1 MSKKRKRYLT
11 AIIILIIIM
20 SLSKPSPETFNKWL
34 ASKYDRECVGD
45 ECVHGNSKEIV
56 VRRDIDN
63 YILINKM
70 GVILEDEEE
79 RRTLIVGIGVFGTF
93 IPFAYNPVYSPFVNL
108 YKY

>member
-20 SLSKPSPETFNKWL
+20 SLSKPSPDTFNKWL

-45 ECVHGNSKEIV
+45 ECVHANSKEIV
-56 VRRDIDN
+56 VHRDIDN

-79 RRTLIVGIGVFGTF
+79 RRTLIVGIGVFGMF
-93 IPFAYNPVYSPFVNL
+93 IPFAYNPVYSPFVDL